1 MRLEVIFTT
10 PGEILLPWNY
20 LDWLRGLIY
29 SLLRR
34 ESEEFA
40 RWLHQEGTMAEK
52 KRYKPFTFS
61 LLYPAKRR
69 IHRKGL
75 KISGEVRWFIS
86 SPVPL
91 VCQLLAQELLRASLY
106 LGPHKIEVLKI
117 KSFKTPSFPSPS
129 YFSTLSPIS
138 ISTANKEG
146 EKLRKRFLSP
156 EDELFPLLLRENLL
170 NKADALWLPR
180 GEVEIEV
187 KPPFRSRLFKIKGID
202 IRGWDL
208 ELSIKG
214 APHLI
219 RLAYD
224 VGLGEHNACGFGM
237 LAYKPQSGR
246 SDYNDI
252 GSRGSQGAI

>member
-20 LDWLRGLIY
+20 LDWLRGVIY

-34 ESEEFA
+34 QSVEFA
-40 RWLHQEGTMAEK
+40 RWLHQEGTIADN

-61 LLYPAKRR
+61 LLYPSNKH
-69 IHRKGL
+69 IHPKGL
-75 KISGEVRWFIS
+75 KISGEVRWFVS

-91 VCQLLAQELLRASLY
+91 VCQLLAQELLRTPIY
-106 LGPHKIEVLKI
+106 LGPHKVEVLKVI
-117 KSFKTPSFPSPS
+117 SFKTPSFTSPS
-129 YFSTLSPIS
+129 HFFTLSPIS
-138 ISTANKEG
+138 ISTGVKEG
-146 EKLRKRFLSP
+146 EKLRKRYISP
-156 EDELFPLLLRENLL
+156 NEELFPLLLRENLL

-202 IRGWDL
+202 IRGWDI

-214 APHLI
+214 DPHLI
-219 RLAYD
+219 RLAYE

-237 LAYKPQSGR
+237 LAYKPQG
-246 SDYNDI
+246 
-252 GSRGSQGAI
+252 GT